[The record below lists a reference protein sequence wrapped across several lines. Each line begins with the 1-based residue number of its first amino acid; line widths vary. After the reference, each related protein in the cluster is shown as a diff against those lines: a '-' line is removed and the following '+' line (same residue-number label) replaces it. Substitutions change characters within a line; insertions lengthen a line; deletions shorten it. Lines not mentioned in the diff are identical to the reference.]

1 MENTL
6 ASKNTQIA
14 LKAVFVF
21 LIAIFLFS
29 CNSESGK
36 LDINIDDIS
45 IKPVHIK
52 RYGQALFNIDKEHLK
67 SELGKLQKEFP
78 AFIGDDLV
86 DTIKLMKVSN
96 FINDPLLI
104 DAAKECNKKF
114 PDLSFLED
122 ELTEA
127 FKHLKYYF
135 PDFEPPEVY
144 SYISGFDHEYPIIYD
159 GRMMLI
165 ALDMYLGPDYP
176 PYEKLG
182 VPMYRIQKFGKEFI
196 VRDCVDQIAHT
207 MMGNREHGRNILDLM
222 VLQGKYLYFL
232 DAILPNTSERIKI
245 KYSKP
250 QQEWAKKNE
259 TNLWAFIIENEV
271 LYSTD
276 KNVEKK
282 LLLDA
287 PFTSYF
293 GNESPPRLGEWVGW
307 KIVKR
312 FMQNNPTVTL
322 EDLLKDEDS
331 QGILQKSRYKPEK

>member
-1 MENTL
+1 MENNVKHKNINISLKSVL
-6 ASKNTQIA
+6 A
-14 LKAVFVF
+14 LF
-21 LIAIFLFS
+21 LILFLFS
-29 CNSESGK
+29 CNPDPGK
-36 LDINIDDIS
+36 LNVNVDDIS
-45 IKPVHIK
+45 IRPVHVK
-52 RYGQALFNIDKEHLK
+52 RYGQALFNIDKAHLK

-86 DTIKLMKVSN
+86 DTIKLMKVGN

-104 DAAKECNKKF
+104 EAAKECNKKY
-114 PDLSFLED
+114 PDLGFLED
-122 ELTEA
+122 ELTKA

-165 ALDMYLGPDYP
+165 ALDMYLGPNYP

-182 VPMYRIQKFGKEFI
+182 APNYRIQKFSKEYV
-196 VRDCVDQIAHT
+196 VRDCMDQVAHA
-207 MMGNREHGRNILDLM
+207 MLGGRAKGKNILDLM
-222 VLQGKYLYFL
+222 ILRGKYLYFL
-232 DAILPNTSERIKI
+232 DAMLPNTSDEIKI
-245 KYSKP
+245 KYSKS
-250 QQEWAKKNE
+250 QLEWAKKNE
-259 TNLWAFIIENEV
+259 AKLWAFIIENEI
-271 LYSTD
+271 LYSND

-293 GNESPPRLGEWVGW
+293 GNGSPPRLGEWVGW

-322 EDLLKDEDS
+322 EDLLKDEDP
-331 QGILQKSRYKPEK
+331 QGILQKSRYKPEL

>member
-1 MENTL
+1 
-6 ASKNTQIA
+6 
-14 LKAVFVF
+14 V
-21 LIAIFLFS
+21 
-29 CNSESGK
+29 
-36 LDINIDDIS
+36 DDIS

-52 RYGQALFNIDKEHLK
+52 RYGRALFSIDKTHLK
-67 SELGKLQKEFP
+67 NELEKLKKEFP
-78 AFIGDDLV
+78 AFIGDDLI
-86 DTIKLMKVSN
+86 DTIKLMKVGN

-104 DAAKECNKKF
+104 SSAEECNKKY
-114 PDLSFLED
+114 PDMGFLED

-135 PDFEPPEVY
+135 PDFEAPVVY
-144 SYISGFDHEYPIIYD
+144 TYISGFDHEYPIIYD
-159 GRMMLI
+159 GRMLLI

-182 VPMYRIQKFGKEFI
+182 VPNYRIQKFSKEYI

-207 MMGNREHGRNILDLM
+207 MMGSGSHGKNMLDM
-222 VLQGKYLYFL
+222 FVLQGKYLFFL
-232 DAILPNTSERIKI
+232 DAILPKASESVKI
-245 KYSKP
+245 KYSKS
-250 QQEWAKKNE
+250 QLDWAKKNE
-259 TNLWAFIIENEV
+259 ANLWAFIIENEV

-312 FMQNNPTVTL
+312 FMQNNPDVKL
-322 EDLLKDEDS
+322 EDLMKNEDS
-331 QGILQKSRYKPEK
+331 QAILQKSRYKPER

>member
-1 MENTL
+1 MENPLT
-6 ASKNTQIA
+6 SKNIKNS
-14 LKAVFVF
+14 LKAVFAVF
-21 LIAIFLFS
+21 LMVFLFS
-29 CNSESGK
+29 CNSGPGK
-36 LDINIDDIS
+36 LNINVDDIS

-52 RYGQALFNIDKEHLK
+52 RYGQALFNIDKDHLK
-67 SELGKLQKEFP
+67 SELEKLKIEFS
-78 AFIGDDLV
+78 AFIGDDLS

-104 DAAKECNKKF
+104 GSAEECNKKY
-114 PDLSFLED
+114 PDLGFLED

-135 PDFEPPEVY
+135 PDFEAPEVY
-144 SYISGFDHEYPIIYD
+144 TYISGFDYEYPIIYD

-165 ALDMYLGPDYP
+165 ALDMYLGNDYP

-182 VPMYRIQKFGKEFI
+182 VPMYRVQKFNQEYI
-196 VRDCVDQIAHT
+196 ARDCMEQVAHAMIGDRT
-207 MMGNREHGRNILDLM
+207 QGKNILDLM
-222 VLQGKYLYFL
+222 ILQGKYLYFL
-232 DAILPNTSERIKI
+232 DAMLPNTTDEIKI
-245 KYSKP
+245 KYSMP
-250 QQEWAKKNE
+250 QLEWAKKNE
-259 TNLWAFIIENEV
+259 AKLWAFIIENEI

-307 KIVKR
+307 EIVKL
-312 FMQNNPTVTL
+312 FMQNNSTHTL
-322 EDLLKDEDS
+322 ADLLKDEDS
-331 QGILQKSRYKPEK
+331 QGILQKSRYKPKR